1 MEDTEFDLPPEMP
14 ARKDDSWIPLPVA
27 LSGVYEFAKAAYLLY
42 AFYAVWSVDKAAI
55 QNDLVVFAL
64 PVFALIMIVAGL
76 GLLALQ
82 PWARHM
88 LLGGGV
94 LAVPWLPMLPLRYK
108 FGPIVDY
115 GAMQPYLPRTLMMTI
130 MVIDVVVY
138 ATLVCYPDV
147 AESFGERRGDPYY
160 TGD

>member
-1 MEDTEFDLPPEMP
+1 
-14 ARKDDSWIPLPVA
+14 VH
-27 LSGVYEFAKAAYLLY
+27 KAAL
-42 AFYAVWSVDKAAI
+42 AGATGTDPG
-55 QNDLVVFAL
+55 NPLVLAL
-64 PVFALIMIVAGL
+64 PVFALIMILAGL

-88 LLGGGV
+88 LLAGGA
-94 LAVPWLPMLPLRYK
+94 LALPWLPVLPMR
-108 FGPIVDY
+108 FTWGPIVSY
-115 GAMQPYLPRTLMMTI
+115 GTLQPYLPRTVMMTI

-147 AESFGERRGDPYY
+147 AESFGEKGGDPYY